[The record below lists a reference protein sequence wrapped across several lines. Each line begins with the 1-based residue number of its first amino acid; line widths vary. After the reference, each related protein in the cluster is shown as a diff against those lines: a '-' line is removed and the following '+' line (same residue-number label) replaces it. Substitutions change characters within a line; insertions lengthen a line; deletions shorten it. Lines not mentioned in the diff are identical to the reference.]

1 MEYYKYA
8 FDVTTDEIISRVKH
22 ACFPAKSESIF
33 GPNGKYDL
41 YGPIWTILTLNIM
54 IFIFGN
60 IAGYFDALA
69 NETTDYKTE
78 ALRITSSTSF
88 MTFYFLVVPLA
99 LWGLIRLTGEDLK
112 SHDSRPDYF
121 FLVSVYGYSFVPF
134 MPAIVF
140 YVIPSNPVK
149 WAVLLIAGGVSLM
162 FLAKEMFGRVA
173 QTLDGKSMKIASIAM
188 LVLHLFFILALKWKF
203 L

>member
-69 NETTDYKTE
+69 NEKTE
-78 ALRITSSTSF
+78 YICLGILITRRI
-88 MTFYFLVVPLA
+88 
-99 LWGLIRLTGEDLK
+99 
-112 SHDSRPDYF
+112 
-121 FLVSVYGYSFVPF
+121 
-134 MPAIVF
+134 
-140 YVIPSNPVK
+140 
-149 WAVLLIAGGVSLM
+149 
-162 FLAKEMFGRVA
+162 
-173 QTLDGKSMKIASIAM
+173 
-188 LVLHLFFILALKWKF
+188 
-203 L
+203 